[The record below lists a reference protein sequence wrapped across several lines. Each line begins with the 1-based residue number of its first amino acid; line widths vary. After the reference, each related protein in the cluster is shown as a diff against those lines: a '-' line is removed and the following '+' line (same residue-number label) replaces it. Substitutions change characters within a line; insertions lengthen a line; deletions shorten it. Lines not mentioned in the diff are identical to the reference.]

1 MKKGIIKVLVLLAVF
16 CLGVIGFGQL
26 TNHTNQDLTTEL
38 GDASL
43 PLVSLYMQDIQVNE
57 LRGYTSQMNGVY
69 MRDTITPISE
79 ERILPIQI
87 RLYDTRVDGLSCEIR
102 SLDMERLISDF
113 TVEDYKQEEGRISA
127 DIPIQNLLQKN
138 EEYLLIIKVSSG
150 EDTIY
155 YYTRIIE
162 EQDCYT
168 EDCVA
173 SAMDFHRKTF
183 DKTAADSL
191 ATYL

>member
-113 TVEDYKQEEGRISA
+113 TG
-127 DIPIQNLLQKN
+127 
-138 EEYLLIIKVSSG
+138 
-150 EDTIY
+150 
-155 YYTRIIE
+155 
-162 EQDCYT
+162 
-168 EDCVA
+168 
-173 SAMDFHRKTF
+173 
-183 DKTAADSL
+183 
-191 ATYL
+191 